1 MDMIRWLATN
11 KVVLTVW
18 GLGILAILLAS
29 IFGGGK
35 EVEHAAAPV
44 KTKAVEVVAE
54 KAKAAPVAVEAVAE
68 KVKEA
73 PAVATAAVTGV
84 ATAAVAS
91 TIQAAVDTSV
101 EAVPEVSVEPS
112 AATESVEKVADV
124 VTESEEKAVESTD
137 SAASSDQAVAV
148 KEDGIADKSSDDL
161 LMMAREAYWDNGL
174 DKAASLYSE
183 LIAREPTVIEHK
195 GELGNVF
202 WRQGYPK
209 KAAELYSDIAQPMI
223 EKGNGERVSNMV
235 GFIGLFFP
243 ERATSIRKLLDAQ

>member
-35 EVEHAAAPV
+35 KVEPAAALE
-44 KTKAVEVVAE
+44 TKAVETV
-54 KAKAAPVAVEAVAE
+54 VEASAE
-68 KVKEA
+68 VSKPV
-73 PAVATAAVTGV
+73 V
-84 ATAAVAS
+84 AAVAA
-91 TIQAAVDTSV
+91 TGAAATTAVLAAVDT
-101 EAVPEVSVEPS
+101 
-112 AATESVEKVADV
+112 ATETTEEVVDKVAEVATDAEAKVADAV
-124 VTESEEKAVESTD
+124 EEVSDAVKVESQEVSEASSELAVTE
-137 SAASSDQAVAV
+137 ASDLS
-148 KEDGIADKSSDDL
+148 GKSSDDL

-183 LIAREPTVIEHK
+183 LITREPTVFEHK

-209 KAAELYSDIAQPMI
+209 KAAELYADIAEPMI
-223 EKGNGERVSNMV
+223 AGGNGERVSNMV